1 MFCDKCGTHNPENA
15 AFCKKCGSKL
25 PKNPKIPV
33 RSVKAAE
40 RTAPPRSQ
48 GGRRQLFT
56 TRKTS
61 RAYLIINLI
70 GDLVFNSLFASFCI
84 MKGEELM
91 STYVYR
97 SEGAALQK
105 LSIFLIIYAG
115 LSLLYHI
122 MVFRTYADVFEDRIV
137 GTGMQGIQS
146 KSFDLRFDQLN
157 GISTSK
163 GFLSI
168 ESGSGVFL
176 VINTPA
182 GNYKILTT
190 DARAKEIMEFF
201 GNR

>member
-1 MFCDKCGTHNPENA
+1 MFCEKCGTPNPENA
-15 AFCKKCGSKL
+15 VFCKKCGNQL
-25 PKNPKIPV
+25 PMNPRVPL
-33 RSVKAAE
+33 RTVKAAQ
-40 RTAPPRSQ
+40 RPAPPRSQ

-56 TRKTS
+56 TRKTT
-61 RAYLIINLI
+61 RAYLIINMI
-70 GDLVFNSLFASFCI
+70 GDLLVNSLFASFCI
-84 MKGEELM
+84 IKGEELM

-105 LSIFLIIYAG
+105 LSIFLIIYAA
-115 LSLLYHI
+115 LSLLYHL
-122 MVFRTYADVFEDRIV
+122 MVSRTYADVFEDRIV

-157 GISTSK
+157 GISASK
-163 GFLSI
+163 GFLNI

-182 GNYKILTT
+182 GNYKVLTT
-190 DARAKEIMEFF
+190 EARAREIMDFV

>member
-1 MFCDKCGTHNPENA
+1 MFCDKCGTQNPENA

-33 RSVKAAE
+33 RTVKAAE

-48 GGRRQLFT
+48 GRRQQLFT

-61 RAYLIINLI
+61 RTYLIINLF
-70 GDLVFNSLFASFCI
+70 GDLLVNSLFASFCI
-84 MKGEELM
+84 IKGEELM

-105 LSIFLIIYAG
+105 LSIFLIIYAA
-115 LSLLYHI
+115 LSLLYHV
-122 MVFRTYADVFEDRIV
+122 MVSRTYADIFENRIV

-163 GFLSI
+163 GFLNI

-182 GNYKILTT
+182 GNYRVLTT
-190 DARAKEIMEFF
+190 EARAREITDFL